1 MKCFEINFCFSY
13 RFHVAFKLSSRC
25 RCRRRQSGTEHAS
38 TLLMRGQAATT
49 GYSTERADD
58 AFKILPIGHYCGKVF
73 NVKTTTTTTNNTAA
87 AAAVKAIAITTTQP
101 VIACQPSSHGHT
113 STRTFSVTC
122 APAFLLYARR
132 FAATF

>member
-1 MKCFEINFCFSY
+1 MKCFEINFCFLIGFTS
-13 RFHVAFKLSSRC
+13 RLNCHRVA
-25 RCRRRQSGTEHAS
+25 AA
-38 TLLMRGQAATT
+38 LMRGQAATT

-73 NVKTTTTTTNNTAA
+73 NVKTTTTTTTTTAAA